1 MNIKILGIG
10 CPKCR
15 KLEEKVKEIVSV
27 NNIAAEVEK
36 VTNVNDMMKYDI
48 MMTPGLVINEKLV
61 SSGNI
66 PKDSEILSWLLEE
79 SVHRIES

>member
-1 MNIKILGIG
+1 MKVKILGIG
-10 CPKCR
+10 CPKCKR
-15 KLEEKVKEIVSV
+15 LEEKVRSLIEANKIDAS
-27 NNIAAEVEK
+27 VEK
-36 VTNVNDMMKYDI
+36 ITDVNDMMKYDI